1 MRKLAILGCVILLA
15 VTGCETTSTNKNKT
29 DTSSIALADAAL
41 KERNIPKAI
50 ELYQKALIK
59 NPFDAD
65 IKNKLATC
73 YLLQNNVPQAI
84 KIYQSV
90 LAQDAKNLT
99 ALRGI
104 SRAYLLNGDATAARP
119 SLEQVVALSATSN
132 NISALGTVYDMLGD
146 HKAAQK
152 QYDLALS
159 KTPTDLAI
167 INNKAFS
174 LLMTGDT
181 KNAIA
186 LLEKVINT
194 EGITPQQRGNLAL
207 AYVLNNKTNK
217 AQTFLSKFFP
227 PEEVQRSLED
237 FTAIKE
243 RAAKGESLRV
253 ILFNKN

>member
-1 MRKLAILGCVILLA
+1 MRKLAILGCVILLTLA
-15 VTGCETTSTNKNKT
+15 GCETISTNNT
-29 DTSSIALADAAL
+29 DTASIALADTAL

-50 ELYQKALIK
+50 ELYQAALLK
-59 NPFDAD
+59 NPFNVE
-65 IKNKLATC
+65 IKNKLAGC
-73 YLLQNNVPQAI
+73 YLLQNNIPQAL
-84 KIYQSV
+84 KIYQTV
-90 LAQDAKNLT
+90 LSQDKKNLT

-104 SRAYLLNGDATAARP
+104 SRAYLLNGDAPAARP

-146 HKAAQK
+146 HKAAQQ

-207 AYVLNNKTNK
+207 AYVLNNETDK
-217 AQTFLSKFFP
+217 AQTFLSKFFSP
-227 PEEVQRSLED
+227 AEAQKSLED
-237 FTAIKE
+237 FTAVKD
-243 RAAKGESLRV
+243 RSAKGESLRA
-253 ILFNKN
+253 ILFNKS